1 MGYQRPV
8 AGLPITVSLVAV
20 AGGGDIFPLT
30 DYKLRERAWI
40 CQHNTQERSL
50 ALKSLRGSIQ
60 VLLKYL
66 QRSMHT
72 ISLSVQL
79 IMEQR
84 RRKYLSQQY
93 FWQPN
98 SSLRLLLMIGPAG
111 KDAKFHVYI
120 ICLSLRRNSKDNIF
134 LLTFF
139 MPVQLE
145 NVLTILEVHIYLIQE
160 HFTVKLKEKYLSEL
174 SQQLSFANFCFML

>member
-1 MGYQRPV
+1 MHNNSGQKGTTDKSRDILG
-8 AGLPITVSLVAV
+8 ATGRNGLSEACGWSPITVSLVAV
-20 AGGGDIFPLT
+20 AGGGAGGDIFPLT
-30 DYKLRERAWI
+30 DYELRERAQI
-40 CQHNTQERSL
+40 CQHNTQERNL

-66 QRSMHT
+66 LLSMHT

-79 IMEQR
+79 TMEQR

-98 SSLRLLLMIGPAG
+98 SSLRLLLMIGPAW
-111 KDAKFHVYI
+111 KDAKLHVY

-145 NVLTILEVHIYLIQE
+145 NVLTILEVHIYLIQ
-160 HFTVKLKEKYLSEL
+160 S
-174 SQQLSFANFCFML
+174 